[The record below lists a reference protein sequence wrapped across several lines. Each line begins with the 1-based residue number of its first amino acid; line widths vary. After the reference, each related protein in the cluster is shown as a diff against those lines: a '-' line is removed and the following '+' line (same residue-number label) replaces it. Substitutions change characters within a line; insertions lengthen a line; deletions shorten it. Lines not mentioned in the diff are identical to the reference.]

1 MKDVIKKKLN
11 RLVEAK
17 IHGQE
22 GITKKIAQLTREIEI
37 LRAQRTEIN
46 VQRNLKTNELK
57 DYKTGVIS
65 PNQTTL
71 F

>member
-22 GITKKIAQLTREIEI
+22 GITKKSL
-37 LRAQRTEIN
+37 N
-46 VQRNLKTNELK
+46 
-57 DYKTGVIS
+57 
-65 PNQTTL
+65 
-71 F
+71 

>member
-1 MKDVIKKKLN
+1 MKDIIKKKLE
-11 RLVEAK
+11 LLTEEVY
-17 IHGQE
+17 GQE
-22 GITKKIAQLTREIEI
+22 GISKKIAQLTREIEI

-46 VQRNLKTNELK
+46 VQINLKTNELK